1 MKFRVNP
8 NLTSF
13 SLCNEIDCVVTHDR
27 ILELPTDL
35 YEYFNGTAG
44 CTSVEDIIHWCETD
58 DEFLQEF
65 ELDEDTVAEVID
77 VILGHTEDYLEDTR
91 VHLPAKDK
99 VTLSNFDDEIE
110 IYESDGG
117 DFADIPDED

>member
-1 MKFRVNP
+1 MKFRSNP

-13 SLCNEIDCVVTHDR
+13 SLCKELDCVVTHDQ

-35 YEYFNGTAG
+35 YTFFYNWGA
-44 CTSVEDIIHWCETD
+44 TSVEEIISICD
-58 DEFLQEF
+58 DDVEEVCM
-65 ELDEDTVAEVID
+65 EYEIEEDDVAELAD
-77 VILGHTEDYLEDTR
+77 VIRGHTEDYLEEYVTPP
-91 VHLPAKDK
+91 VKDNIS
-99 VTLSNFDDEIE
+99 LSNFDDEIE